1 MGNNHIITLQQFYIK
16 QKREGIIIRKTIIGV
31 MGGGEIVNAG
41 DYEDAR
47 RLGGLI
53 AKEGWILLNGG
64 RASGIMEASARGA
77 KENDGLTI
85 GILPGNDPAWASEY
99 IDIPILTGIGFA
111 RNYINVLTS
120 DVVVALPGKTGTV
133 SEIALA
139 LNIGKKVISL
149 NFDLGPL
156 FKNYEDEKQLIYAKQ
171 PEEVMSLIKKILRND
186 FDKGVGKYV

>member
-1 MGNNHIITLQQFYIK
+1 
-16 QKREGIIIRKTIIGV
+16 

-47 RLGGLI
+47 CLGGLI
-53 AKEGWILLNGG
+53 AEEGWILLNGG

-77 KENDGLTI
+77 KENGGITI
-85 GILPGNDPAWASEY
+85 GILPGDNQEWASEY

-111 RNYINVLTS
+111 RNFINVLTS
-120 DVVVALPGKTGTV
+120 EVVVALPGKTGTI

-149 NFDLGPL
+149 KFYLGPL
-156 FKNYEDEKQLIYAKQ
+156 FKKYEEEKQLIYAKQ
-171 PEEVMSLIKKILRND
+171 PEEVIDLIKRILKND
-186 FDKGVGKYV
+186 FNKEVGKYV

>member
-1 MGNNHIITLQQFYIK
+1 
-16 QKREGIIIRKTIIGV
+16 

-41 DYEDAR
+41 DYKNAR

-53 AKEGWILLNGG
+53 AKEGWVLLNGG

-85 GILPGNDPAWASEY
+85 GILPGNDPAWSSEF

-120 DVVVALPGKTGTV
+120 KVVVALPGKTGTI

-156 FKNYEDEKQLIYAKQ
+156 FKNYEEEKQLIYVKQ
-171 PEEVMSLIKKILRND
+171 PEEVISLIKKILKSD

>member
-1 MGNNHIITLQQFYIK
+1 
-16 QKREGIIIRKTIIGV
+16 
-31 MGGGEIVNAG
+31 MGGGEIVNTG

-53 AKEGWILLNGG
+53 ANEGWILLNGG

-77 KENDGLTI
+77 KENGGLTI

-99 IDIPILTGIGFA
+99 IDIPILTGIGLA

-120 DVVVALPGKTGTV
+120 EVIVAFPGRTGTI

-149 NFDLGPL
+149 NFELGTL
-156 FKNYEDEKQLIYAKQ
+156 FKKYEDTQQLIYAKQ
-171 PEEVMSLIKKILRND
+171 PEEVINLIKKILRSD
-186 FDKGVGKYV
+186 FDRGVGEYV

>member
-1 MGNNHIITLQQFYIK
+1 
-16 QKREGIIIRKTIIGV
+16 
-31 MGGGEIVNAG
+31 MGGGEIVNA
-41 DYEDAR
+41 
-47 RLGGLI
+47 
-53 AKEGWILLNGG
+53 
-64 RASGIMEASARGA
+64 
-77 KENDGLTI
+77 LTI
-85 GILPGNDPAWASEY
+85 GILPGNNPAWASEY

-120 DVVVALPGKTGTV
+120 QVVVALPGRTGTI

-156 FKNYEDEKQLIYAKQ
+156 FKNYEEEKQLIYAKQ
-171 PEEVMSLIKKILRND
+171 PEEVVSLIKKILRSD

>member
-1 MGNNHIITLQQFYIK
+1 
-16 QKREGIIIRKTIIGV
+16 
-31 MGGGEIVNAG
+31 MGGGEIVNTG
-41 DYEDAR
+41 DYENAR

-53 AKEGWILLNGG
+53 AKEGWVLLNGG

-77 KENDGLTI
+77 KENGGLTI

-99 IDIPILTGIGFA
+99 IDIPILTGIGLA

-120 DVVVALPGKTGTV
+120 EVVVALPGRTGTI

-149 NFDLGPL
+149 NFDLGTL
-156 FKNYEDEKQLIYAKQ
+156 FKKYEEAKQLIYAKQ
-171 PEEVMSLIKKILRND
+171 PEEVIDLIRRILKSN
-186 FDKGVGKYV
+186 FDKRVGKYV

>member
-1 MGNNHIITLQQFYIK
+1 
-16 QKREGIIIRKTIIGV
+16 
-31 MGGGEIVNAG
+31 MGGGEIVDAG

-53 AKEGWILLNGG
+53 AKEGWTLLNGG

-77 KENDGLTI
+77 KENGGLTI
-85 GILPGNDPAWASEY
+85 GILPGNDPVWASEY

-120 DVVVALPGKTGTV
+120 QVVVALSGRTGTI
-133 SEIALA
+133 SEISLA

-156 FKNYEDEKQLIYAKQ
+156 FKKYKEDKQLIYAKKP
-171 PEEVMSLIKKILRND
+171 PEVIDLIKKILKSD
-186 FDKGVGKYV
+186 FDKEVEKYG

>member
-1 MGNNHIITLQQFYIK
+1 
-16 QKREGIIIRKTIIGV
+16 
-31 MGGGEIVNAG
+31 MGGGEIVNDG
-41 DYEDAR
+41 DYKVAR

-64 RASGIMEASARGA
+64 RASGIMEASAQGA
-77 KENDGLTI
+77 KENGGLTV

-120 DVVVALPGKTGTV
+120 EVVVALPGRTGTI

-149 NFDLGPL
+149 NFDLGTL
-156 FKNYEDEKQLIYAKQ
+156 FKKYEEARQLIYTQQ
-171 PEEVMSLIKKILRND
+171 PEEVISLIKKILRNN
-186 FDKGVGKYV
+186 FDKGVGRDV